1 MLGDILSIENCKK
14 IYIYMAEGGDYFG
27 HDNPIFDN
35 DNDNDDQEVNKT
47 QPFQPGA
54 ASTPYHVGEQIQI
67 KTTMHEESGL
77 PDTSFEETPLLGD
90 PEEKRSHVNKAFEY
104 IKSRFPRV
112 DFKKLG
118 PIGFGKKTS
127 TQTNIVSYGPKGGET
142 PIFKK
147 DGSGFL
153 KSITEKYKKILGP
166 SAEQIIAEKSAE
178 IKEKT
183 QEIVFD
189 ENHQQ
194 QLDEEIKKQMREM
207 KQNKSKSFYTQSRI
221 EAVKEQHGDNA
232 SDSELRR
239 LEREKRNYSREA
251 KKNEKNLEDLEKKA
265 KENEE
270 KISRKKARVDEIV
283 KEKNQTEE
291 QLYKTKGLDE
301 LKEREVELRLKN
313 TEDQA
318 IIDATDTSPSERQD
332 AEARVE
338 ERNEELA
345 RLQTQIAEREEAM
358 PLRERIKEIFKK
370 HGVTVTAIVIA
381 AGVTI
386 GTVVSSIT
394 KGLKAAGKATAN
406 GLKQIGAK
414 LGSLLPGL
422 IGQVA
427 HFLFNTASKAVGFL
441 TEHTW
446 LIILAEVAF
455 LFEKYIKR

>member
-1 MLGDILSIENCKK
+1 
-14 IYIYMAEGGDYFG
+14 MAEGGDYFG
-27 HDNPIFDN
+27 HDNPFFDH
-35 DNDNDDQEVNKT
+35 DNDNDDQEVNRT

-54 ASTPYHVGEQIQI
+54 ASTPYHFGEQIQMQ
-67 KTTMHEESGL
+67 TMHEESGL

-90 PEEKRSHVNKAFEY
+90 FTSPEEERNRVDKAFEF

-127 TQTNIVSYGPKGGET
+127 TQGNIVSYGPKGGET

-153 KSITEKYKKILGP
+153 KSFLDKFKNTLGP
-166 SAEQIIAEKSAE
+166 SAEQIIAEKNAE
-178 IKEKT
+178 IQDKN
-183 QEIVFD
+183 QEIVAI

-194 QLDEEIKKQMREM
+194 LLDAEIEKEMLQM
-207 KQNKSKSFYTQSRI
+207 KQNKDKAIYTQKRI
-221 EAVKEQHGDNA
+221 ENVKSQHGDNA

-239 LEREKRNYSREA
+239 LEREKRNYSYEA
-251 KKNEKNLEDLEKKA
+251 EKNEKNVEDLEEKS
-265 KENEE
+265 KENKE
-270 KISRKKARVDEIV
+270 KFSRKKSRVHEIV

-291 QLYKTKGLDE
+291 QLYRTKGLDE
-301 LKEREVELRLKN
+301 LKEREVELQQQNSK
-313 TEDQA
+313 DQA
-318 IIDATDTSPSERQD
+318 IIDAVETSPSERQA

-338 ERNEELA
+338 ERNEELG
-345 RLQTQIAEREEAM
+345 RLHTQIVEREEAM

-386 GTVVSSIT
+386 GAVVGSIT
-394 KGLKAAGKATAN
+394 KGLKATGKAMAG
-406 GLKQIGAK
+406 GLKEIGAK

-427 HFLFNTASKAVGFL
+427 HFLFNTASKAVSFL
-441 TEHTW
+441 AEHTW
-446 LIILAEVAF
+446 LIILAVVAL